1 MRVIGELQVS
11 RQVQIRQLLRT
22 KCKMAHRLGNK
33 NYRLP
38 LSGHLLKR
46 CRILFAAYMNW
57 WNAKCQI
64 LPVGAY
70 NIVLYFFICQ
80 ISIHIAIISSSDIGP
95 NMKNILGEYSLFF
108 KASTWNYLHLNWI
121 CLFEEHIQWNADFSN
136 LQGKCKLVREIES
149 GIKLRLI
156 GRVLCDYE

>member
-1 MRVIGELQVS
+1 
-11 RQVQIRQLLRT
+11 
-22 KCKMAHRLGNK
+22 MAHRLGNK

-38 LSGHLLKR
+38 LSGYLLKR

-121 CLFEEHIQWNADFSN
+121 CLFEPPGEMQIGSRNRKWHQIMLNWPGIVWLWVRVQILTKIFN
-136 LQGKCKLVREIES
+136 L
-149 GIKLRLI
+149 
-156 GRVLCDYE
+156 

>member
-1 MRVIGELQVS
+1 M
-11 RQVQIRQLLRT
+11 
-22 KCKMAHRLGNK
+22 LGGQSSQNVGNVTQEPNPNPNPNS

-38 LSGHLLKR
+38 LSGYLLKR
-46 CRILFAAYMNW
+46 CRIFAAYMNW

-136 LQGKCKLVREIES
+136 LQGKCKLVQEIES